1 MYIHLGN
8 NFIISAGDII
18 AILNLEPPV
27 AAEVTEIIE
36 IAKMDKKLSS
46 VSEKGKE
53 KALVVCDK
61 GVVLSPISSTT
72 LQKRAFNYLKEHS
85 CNS

>member
-27 AAEVTEIIE
+27 AIGR
-36 IAKMDKKLSS
+36 L
-46 VSEKGKE
+46 
-53 KALVVCDK
+53 L
-61 GVVLSPISSTT
+61 
-72 LQKRAFNYLKEHS
+72 LKVIY
-85 CNS
+85 

>member
-8 NFIISAGDII
+8 NYIVSAGDII
-18 AILNLEPPV
+18 AILSLEPPV
-27 AAEVTEIIE
+27 AEEVKEIIE
-36 IAKMDKKLSS
+36 IAKLEKNFSN

-53 KALVVCDK
+53 KALIICDK

-72 LQKRAFNYLKEHS
+72 LQKRAFNYLKEV
-85 CNS
+85 

>member
-8 NFIISAGDII
+8 NYIISAGDII

-27 AAEVTEIIE
+27 ADEVKEIID
-36 IAKMDKKLSS
+36 IAKIDKKITN

-53 KALVVCDK
+53 KTLIICDK

-72 LQKRAFNYLKEHS
+72 LQKRAFNYLKEV
-85 CNS
+85 